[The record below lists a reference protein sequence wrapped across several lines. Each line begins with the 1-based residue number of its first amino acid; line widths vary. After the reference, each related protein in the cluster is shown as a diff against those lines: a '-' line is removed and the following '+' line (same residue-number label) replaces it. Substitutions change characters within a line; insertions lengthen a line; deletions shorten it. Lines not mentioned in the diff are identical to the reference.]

1 MTAHANRP
9 LSPHLQIY
17 RWELTMAMSIL
28 HRMTGVFLS
37 IGAAVLAAWVI
48 AAAVGGEVF
57 AVVNGHL
64 GAWYGQLLLFAWS
77 YALFYH
83 LCNGIRHLIWDTG
96 IGLGKETALISGYAT
111 LGASVLLTGAAW
123 WLVCWG

>member
-37 IGAAVLAAWVI
+37 IGGAMLAAWVI
-48 AAAVGGEVF
+48 AAAMGEEAF
-57 AVVNGHL
+57 AVVDGHL
-64 GAWYGQLLLFAWS
+64 GAWYGQLLLFGWS

-83 LCNGIRHLIWDTG
+83 LCNGVRHLIWDAG
-96 IGLGKETALISGYAT
+96 IGLDKDAARLNGYAT
-111 LGASVLLTGAAW
+111 IAVSVALTAAVW
-123 WLVCWG
+123 WCAL